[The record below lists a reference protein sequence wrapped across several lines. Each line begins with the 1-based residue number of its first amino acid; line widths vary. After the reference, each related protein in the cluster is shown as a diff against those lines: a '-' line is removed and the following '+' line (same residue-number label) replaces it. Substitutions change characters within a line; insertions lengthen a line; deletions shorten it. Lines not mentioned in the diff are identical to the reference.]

1 MAEKEKAF
9 LTNTTQAPIHI
20 GAKNSDGTVITISI
34 APLEAVEVDVATL
47 EIGGVKQFLDEGW
60 LKEVSAAEAKKLNKE
75 HSGIVESD
83 DE

>member
-1 MAEKEKAF
+1 MAEKDKVF

-20 GAKNSDGTVITISI
+20 GAKNSEGTVITISI
-34 APLEAVEVDVATL
+34 APLEAVEVDSATL
-47 EIGGVKQFLDEGW
+47 AIGGVKQFLDEGW

-75 HSGIVESD
+75 HSGVIESD

>member
-1 MAEKEKAF
+1 MAEKEKVF

-20 GAKNSDGTVITISI
+20 GAKNSEGTVITISI
-34 APLEAVEVDVATL
+34 APLEAVEVDGATL
-47 EIGGVKQFLDEGW
+47 AIGGVKQFLDEGW

-75 HSGIVESD
+75 HDGVIESD

>member
-1 MAEKEKAF
+1 MAEKEKVF

-20 GAKNSDGTVITISI
+20 GAKNSEGTVITISI
-34 APLEAVEVDVATL
+34 APLEAVEVDSATL
-47 EIGGVKQFLDEGW
+47 TIGGIKQFLDEGW

-75 HSGIVESD
+75 HDGVVESD

>member
-1 MAEKEKAF
+1 MAEKDKVF

-20 GAKNSDGTVITISI
+20 GAKKSEGTVITISI
-34 APLEAVEVDVATL
+34 APLAAVEVDGATL
-47 EIGGVKQFLDEGW
+47 TIGGVKQFLDEGR

-75 HSGIVESD
+75 HDGVVESD

>member
-1 MAEKEKAF
+1 MAEKDKVF

-20 GAKNSDGTVITISI
+20 GAKNSEGTVITISI
-34 APLEAVEVDVATL
+34 APLEAVEVDGATL
-47 EIGGVKQFLDEGW
+47 TIGGVKQFMDEGW

-75 HSGIVESD
+75 HDGVVESD

>member
-1 MAEKEKAF
+1 MAETDKVF

-20 GAKNSDGTVITISI
+20 GAKNSEGTVITISI
-34 APLEAVEVDVATL
+34 APLAAVEVDGATL
-47 EIGGVKQFLDEGW
+47 TIGGVKQFLDEGR

-75 HSGIVESD
+75 HDGVVDSD

>member
-1 MAEKEKAF
+1 MAEKDKVF

-20 GAKNSDGTVITISI
+20 GAKNSEGTVITISI
-34 APLEAVEVDVATL
+34 APLAAVEVDGATL
-47 EIGGVKQFLDEGW
+47 TIGGIKQFLDEGR

-75 HSGIVESD
+75 HDGVVESD

>member
-1 MAEKEKAF
+1 MAEKDKVF

-20 GAKNSDGTVITISI
+20 GAKKSEGTVITISI
-34 APLEAVEVDVATL
+34 APLAAVEVDGATL
-47 EIGGVKQFLDEGW
+47 TIGGVKQFLDEGK

-75 HSGIVESD
+75 HDGVVESD

>member
-1 MAEKEKAF
+1 MAEKEKVF

-20 GAKNSDGTVITISI
+20 GAKNSEGTVITISI
-34 APLEAVEVDVATL
+34 APLKAVEVDGATL
-47 EIGGVKQFLDEGW
+47 TIGGVKQFLDEGR

-75 HSGIVESD
+75 HDGVVESE

>member
-1 MAEKEKAF
+1 MAEKDKVF

-20 GAKNSDGTVITISI
+20 GAKNSEGTVITISI
-34 APLEAVEVDVATL
+34 APLEAVEVDGATL
-47 EIGGVKQFLDEGW
+47 TIGGVKQFLDEGK

-75 HSGIVESD
+75 HDGVVESD

>member
-1 MAEKEKAF
+1 MAEKEKVF

-20 GAKNSDGTVITISI
+20 GAKNSEGTVITISI
-34 APLEAVEVDVATL
+34 APLEAVEVDGSTL
-47 EIGGVKQFLDEGW
+47 AIGGVKQFLDEGW

-75 HSGIVESD
+75 HDGVVDSD

>member
-1 MAEKEKAF
+1 MAEKEKVF

-20 GAKNSDGTVITISI
+20 GAKNSEGTVIISI
-34 APLEAVEVDVATL
+34 APLAAVEVDGATL
-47 EIGGVKQFLDEGW
+47 TIGGVKQFLDEGR

-75 HSGIVESD
+75 HDGVVDSD

>member
-1 MAEKEKAF
+1 MAEKVF

-34 APLEAVEVDVATL
+34 APLAAVEVDGATL
-47 EIGGVKQFLDEGW
+47 TICGVKQFLDEGK

-75 HSGIVESD
+75 HDGVVDSD

>member
-1 MAEKEKAF
+1 MTEKDKVF

-20 GAKNSDGTVITISI
+20 GAKNSEGTVITISI
-34 APLEAVEVDVATL
+34 APLEAVEVDGSTL
-47 EIGGVKQFLDEGW
+47 AIGGVKQFLDEGW

-75 HSGIVESD
+75 HDGVVDSD

>member
-1 MAEKEKAF
+1 MAEKDKVF

-20 GAKNSDGTVITISI
+20 GAKNSEGTVITISI
-34 APLEAVEVDVATL
+34 APLEAVEVDGATL
-47 EIGGVKQFLDEGW
+47 TIGGVKQFLDEGR

-75 HSGIVESD
+75 HDSVIESE

>member
-1 MAEKEKAF
+1 MAEKEKVF

-20 GAKNSDGTVITISI
+20 GAKNSEGTVITISI
-34 APLEAVEVDVATL
+34 APLAAVEVDGATL
-47 EIGGVKQFLDEGW
+47 TIGGVKQFLDEGR

-75 HSGIVESD
+75 HDGVVESE

>member
-1 MAEKEKAF
+1 MAEKDKVF

-20 GAKNSDGTVITISI
+20 GAKNSEGTVITISI
-34 APLEAVEVDVATL
+34 STLAAVEVDGATL
-47 EIGGVKQFLDEGW
+47 TIGGVKQFLDEGK

-75 HSGIVESD
+75 HDGVVESD

>member
-1 MAEKEKAF
+1 MSEKDKVF

-20 GAKNSDGTVITISI
+20 GAKNSEGTVITISI
-34 APLEAVEVDVATL
+34 APLEAVEVDGATL
-47 EIGGVKQFLDEGW
+47 TIGGVKQFLDEGR

-75 HSGIVESD
+75 HDGVVDSD

>member
-1 MAEKEKAF
+1 MAEKEKVF

-20 GAKNSDGTVITISI
+20 GAKNSEGTVITISI
-34 APLEAVEVDVATL
+34 APLEAVEVDGATL
-47 EIGGVKQFLDEGW
+47 TIGGVKQFLDEGR

-75 HSGIVESD
+75 HDGVVESE

>member
-1 MAEKEKAF
+1 MAEKEKVF

-20 GAKNSDGTVITISI
+20 GAKNSEGTVITISI
-34 APLEAVEVDVATL
+34 APLAAVEVDGATL
-47 EIGGVKQFLDEGW
+47 NIGGVKQFLDEGR

-75 HSGIVESD
+75 HGGVVESE

>member
-1 MAEKEKAF
+1 MAEKEKVF

-20 GAKNSDGTVITISI
+20 GAKNSEGTVITISI
-34 APLEAVEVDVATL
+34 APLEAVEVDGATL
-47 EIGGVKQFLDEGW
+47 TIGGVKQFMDEGW

-75 HSGIVESD
+75 HDGVVESD

>member
-1 MAEKEKAF
+1 MAEKDKVF

-20 GAKNSDGTVITISI
+20 GAKNSEGTVITISI
-34 APLEAVEVDVATL
+34 APLAAVEVDGATL
-47 EIGGVKQFLDEGW
+47 TIGGVKQFLDEGR

-75 HSGIVESD
+75 HNGVVDSD

>member
-1 MAEKEKAF
+1 MAEKDKVF

-20 GAKNSDGTVITISI
+20 GAKNSEGTVITISI
-34 APLEAVEVDVATL
+34 APLAAVEVDGATL
-47 EIGGVKQFLDEGW
+47 TIGGVKQLLDEGR

-75 HSGIVESD
+75 HDGVVDSD

>member
-1 MAEKEKAF
+1 MAEKEKVF

-20 GAKNSDGTVITISI
+20 GAKNSEGTVITISI
-34 APLEAVEVDVATL
+34 APLEAVEVDGATL
-47 EIGGVKQFLDEGW
+47 TIGGVEQFLDEGW

-75 HSGIVESD
+75 HDGVVDSD

>member
-1 MAEKEKAF
+1 MSEKDKVF

-20 GAKNSDGTVITISI
+20 GAKNSEGTVITISI
-34 APLEAVEVDVATL
+34 APLAAVEVDGATL
-47 EIGGVKQFLDEGW
+47 TIGGVKQFLDEGR

-75 HSGIVESD
+75 HDGVVDSD

>member
-1 MAEKEKAF
+1 MAEKDKVF

-20 GAKNSDGTVITISI
+20 GAKNSEGTVITISI
-34 APLEAVEVDVATL
+34 APLEAVEVDGATL
-47 EIGGVKQFLDEGW
+47 TIGGVKQFLDEGR

-75 HSGIVESD
+75 HDSVIESD

>member
-1 MAEKEKAF
+1 MAEKEKVF

-20 GAKNSDGTVITISI
+20 GAKNSEGTVITISI
-34 APLEAVEVDVATL
+34 APLEAVEVDSATL
-47 EIGGVKQFLDEGW
+47 AIGGVKQFLDEGW

-75 HSGIVESD
+75 HSGVIESD